1 VFRVTATRHT
11 SRRFDALLHI
21 AHERAFE
28 HFGGLFS
35 TLRYDNLKSALKQIL
50 RGKRRE
56 ESARFI
62 AFRSHYLFA
71 AEFCTP
77 ARGNEKGGVE
87 EEVGR
92 FRRRWWTPV
101 PRVSSLDELNAY
113 LDQSCGDDHQRT
125 IAGRDHNV
133 RELFETEQP
142 RLRSLPAAAFDL
154 SEQMRLTVDTGRCV
168 RVKTNRYST
177 PLSPG
182 TRAEVKLGA
191 THVEVSHQG

>member
-1 VFRVTATRHT
+1 MEAVGPIAAAALGSVSFRRQILQEFEEILRLPVFSMRSMYSGAAFHRAYWRPTQVA
-11 SRRFDALLHI
+11 FLD

-35 TLRYDNLKSALKQIL
+35 TLRYDNLKSAVKQIL

-101 PRVSSLDELNAY
+101 P
-113 LDQSCGDDHQRT
+113 QG
-125 IAGRDHNV
+125 
-133 RELFETEQP
+133 FQP
-142 RLRSLPAAAFDL
+142 R
-154 SEQMRLTVDTGRCV
+154 
-168 RVKTNRYST
+168 
-177 PLSPG
+177 
-182 TRAEVKLGA
+182 
-191 THVEVSHQG
+191 